1 MLLTLTPT
9 FNHLQIQTPKSLD
22 FERYISRSMAR
33 LAFGNVIKHAI
44 RNRDGKGGRTLFAVF
59 PVVAGLTGG

>member
-1 MLLTLTPT
+1 MSAFFMRSHSGGSDGASP
-9 FNHLQIQTPKSLD
+9 
-22 FERYISRSMAR
+22 SRSMAR